1 MQLIQ
6 KTVIIT
12 SINVTLAKARP
23 CDFHI
28 VIYRESKKTGKKHLE
43 QILNLQKEQI
53 NIEELTTEKMEW
65 QERDSIPCRIRKLR
79 QNKCH

>member
-6 KTVIIT
+6 KTITIT
-12 SINVTLAKARP
+12 STNVTLAKARP

-28 VIYRESKKTGKKHLE
+28 GKRKQSKKTGKKQLE

-53 NIEELTTEKMEW
+53 NIKELTPLIK
-65 QERDSIPCRIRKLR
+65 
-79 QNKCH
+79 N